1 MNDILAMVVQVAMQL
16 AAVFLCL
23 FFVGIGIGVIVKGM
37 KR

>member
-1 MNDILAMVVQVAMQL
+1 MNEILTMVIQVAMQL
-16 AAVFLCL
+16 AAVFLSL